1 MGKFRVEIKTVA
13 QKDLKRH
20 FKSGDKATI
29 KKIEIILKELEIDT
43 YSVTGQPEQLKY
55 ELTGKWSR
63 RLNQKDR
70 MIYEVHEDV
79 VTVDVLSAMGHY
91 SEK

>member
-1 MGKFRVEIKTVA
+1 MGKFRVEIKIEA

-29 KKIEIILKELEIDT
+29 KRIEVILKELEIHP
-43 YSVTGQPEQLKY
+43 YIGTGQPEQLKY

-63 RLNQKDR
+63 RINQKDR

-79 VTVDVLSAMGHY
+79 VTVDVLSAMGDY
-91 SEK
+91 SDK

>member
-1 MGKFRVEIKTVA
+1 MGKFRVEIKIEA

-29 KKIEIILKELEIDT
+29 KKIEVILKELEIHPF
-43 YSVTGQPEQLKY
+43 SGTGQPEQLKY

-63 RLNQKDR
+63 RINQKDR
-70 MIYEVHEDV
+70 IIYEVHEDI

-91 SEK
+91 SDK

>member
-1 MGKFRVEIKTVA
+1 MGKFRVEIKIEA

-29 KKIEIILKELEIDT
+29 KRIEVVLKELEIHPF
-43 YSVTGQPEQLKY
+43 VGTGQPEQLKY

-63 RLNQKDR
+63 RLNQRDR
-70 MIYEVHEDV
+70 MIYEVHEDI
-79 VTVDVLSAMGHY
+79 VTVEVLSAMGHY
-91 SEK
+91 SDK